1 MRCYITNKTTDK
13 SFKEYYPDIR
23 SYFKETLKT
32 LGLGKNYQIALI
44 LVDSKLIQEINRDYR
59 GIDKE
64 TDVITFAL
72 NDSEDDYEMMEE
84 DVYLG
89 DIFIN
94 VDRVYSQAKEYEHS
108 VKREFCFLFVHGL
121 LHSLGYDHMNKK
133 DEKVM
138 FDLQK
143 QILKDLR

>member
-23 SYFKETLKT
+23 LYFKETLKT

-44 LVDSKLIQEINRDYR
+44 LVDSRRIQEINRDYR

-121 LHSLGYDHMNKK
+121 LHSLGYDHVNKK

>member
-23 SYFKETLKT
+23 LYFKETLKT

-44 LVDSKLIQEINRDYR
+44 LVDSRRIQEINRDYR

-94 VDRVYSQAKEYEHS
+94 VDRVYS
-108 VKREFCFLFVHGL
+108 
-121 LHSLGYDHMNKK
+121 
-133 DEKVM
+133 
-138 FDLQK
+138 
-143 QILKDLR
+143 

>member
-23 SYFKETLKT
+23 LYFKETLKT

-44 LVDSKLIQEINRDYR
+44 LVDSRRIQEINRDYR